1 MISPLYLPV
10 SVASLI
16 FWVERH
22 FEQHLSNGSAMI
34 SQYATGIKAFLFDR
48 AGHLLSNRSDAG
60 PRLDALSR
68 NSGF

>member
-1 MISPLYLPV
+1 MISPPYLPV

-22 FEQHLSNGSAMI
+22 FEQHLSNGSVLI

-48 AGHLLSNRSDAG
+48 AGHN
-60 PRLDALSR
+60 RLDVRPWHDA
-68 NSGF
+68 SGL